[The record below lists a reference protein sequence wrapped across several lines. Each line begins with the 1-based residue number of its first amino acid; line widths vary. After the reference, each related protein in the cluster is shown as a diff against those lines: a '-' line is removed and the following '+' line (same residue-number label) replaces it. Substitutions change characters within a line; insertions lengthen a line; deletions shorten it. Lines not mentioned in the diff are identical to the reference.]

1 MHTKEKGQSAIR
13 RDVRLGVNHVGRGS
27 GSLGT
32 PVSNLVAEPMN
43 DGRKCCQMCSQFWY
57 LVRRSALITALCLG
71 GVIALLDAMF
81 LIPSDS
87 IDSKYNIEPNHSQTE
102 AALTTT
108 GGPEWPNRF
117 SAAFTVEFSG
127 LTSGVV
133 NMTLLGTD
141 ATILPT
147 EDVLT
152 YQQRVQVS
160 RQAMNMVRSALDAH
174 GGHMS
179 LNDETRPLNW
189 QRDEST
195 GQTGIYDTDYHANR
209 VLTSEALTPTLQ
221 YQPSSSNVV
230 PEVKHRGL
238 SAKGLNITVFLAT
251 MLLIS
256 SVVCSMQQNPFRP
269 QHQQHGGPRG
279 SGIGHS
285 DAGPPFVGTAT
296 LKCPPS
302 WSVEHNHIY
311 SLRSWVADL
320 VLWSSATE
328 IEGARQG
335 PIAAL

>member
-1 MHTKEKGQSAIR
+1 MVQSKEKGQTAFH
-13 RDVRLGVNHVGRGS
+13 RDVRLGVNHVGNGS
-27 GSLGT
+27 RSFSSSA
-32 PVSNLVAEPMN
+32 SNLVAEPMN

-57 LVRRSALITALCLG
+57 LVCRSALITALCLG

-179 LNDETRPLNW
+179 LNDE
-189 QRDEST
+189 
-195 GQTGIYDTDYHANR
+195 
-209 VLTSEALTPTLQ
+209 
-221 YQPSSSNVV
+221 
-230 PEVKHRGL
+230 
-238 SAKGLNITVFLAT
+238 
-251 MLLIS
+251 
-256 SVVCSMQQNPFRP
+256 
-269 QHQQHGGPRG
+269 
-279 SGIGHS
+279 
-285 DAGPPFVGTAT
+285 
-296 LKCPPS
+296 
-302 WSVEHNHIY
+302 
-311 SLRSWVADL
+311 
-320 VLWSSATE
+320 
-328 IEGARQG
+328 ARR
-335 PIAAL
+335 LDW